1 MNINERILNFIDIL
15 GDLDNISKKLYLESP
30 ETWIDFSDK
39 VSEQNIDEMVLFYAS
54 KYNYVSVLKFVEE
67 NKIINLDGPSRNKQ
81 FSSIRNHLIAV
92 SRDYNSIDTYN
103 YLIGNYEEQKDTSE
117 IENNSLKEQQNIN
130 SYTPVFLCPHCSSNV
145 FQSGYKI
152 FEEISYSFS
161 KEKNKSKEI
170 SRQRDSRVFCCN
182 CNYNIDNVSI
192 ELLENLCSIHNC
204 KKCGNDLTEIGIDE
218 KIKMIFDDKN
228 KKFTSS
234 IKTYNC
240 PSCQEELN
248 EYQAKYF
255 NLV

>member
-92 SRDYNSIDTYN
+92 SKDYNSIDTYN

-117 IENNSLKEQQNIN
+117 IENNSLK
-130 SYTPVFLCPHCSSNV
+130 
-145 FQSGYKI
+145 
-152 FEEISYSFS
+152 
-161 KEKNKSKEI
+161 
-170 SRQRDSRVFCCN
+170 
-182 CNYNIDNVSI
+182 
-192 ELLENLCSIHNC
+192 
-204 KKCGNDLTEIGIDE
+204 
-218 KIKMIFDDKN
+218 
-228 KKFTSS
+228 
-234 IKTYNC
+234 
-240 PSCQEELN
+240 
-248 EYQAKYF
+248 
-255 NLV
+255 

>member
-15 GDLDNISKKLYLESP
+15 GDLDDISKKLYLESP

-54 KYNYVSVLKFVEE
+54 KYNYVSVLKFVNE
-67 NKIINLDGPSRNKQ
+67 NKIINLDSPSRNKQ

-92 SRDYNSIDTYN
+92 SKDYNSIDTYN
-103 YLIGNYEEQKDTSE
+103 YLIGNYENESTSKKEKDT
-117 IENNSLKEQQNIN
+117 LKEKQNIN
-130 SYTPVFLCPHCSSNV
+130 SYTPVFLCPHCNSNV
-145 FQSGYKI
+145 FENGYKV
-152 FEEISYSFS
+152 FEEISYNFS
-161 KEKNKSKEI
+161 KEKNKSQEI
-170 SRQRDSRVFCCN
+170 SRQRDSRVFCCS
-182 CNYNIDNVSI
+182 CNYNIDNVSVD
-192 ELLENLCSIHNC
+192 LLENLCSIHNC
-204 KKCGNDLTEIGIDE
+204 KKCGKDLTEIGIDE
-218 KIKMIFDDKN
+218 KIKMKFNDKD

-240 PSCQEELN
+240 PSCQEELT

>member
-67 NKIINLDGPSRNKQ
+67 NKIINLDDPSRNKQ

-92 SRDYNSIDTYN
+92 SKNYNSIDTYN

-117 IENNSLKEQQNIN
+117 IESNSLEEQQNIN
-130 SYTPVFLCPHCSSNV
+130 SYIPIFLCPHCSSNV

-152 FEEISYSFS
+152 FEEVSYNFS

-170 SRQRDSRVFCCN
+170 SRQRDNRVFCCN

-240 PSCQEELN
+240 PSCQEELS